1 MMFIILFNMMYY
13 YNYFRILNMD
23 YKYISSRKISDFSQ
37 NLQKFEICKSYIL
50 LISLSENIF
59 KGIFLLRGSRRMGK
73 SCQHIMLCF
82 LVHPNEQCCGFGNDS
97 VAFVSVSGSYM
108 NFF

>member
-1 MMFIILFNMMYY
+1 MFIILFNMMYY
-13 YNYFRILNMD
+13 YNFVRILNMD
-23 YKYISSRKISDFSQ
+23 YEYISSRKISDFFQ

-82 LVHPNEQCCGFGNDS
+82 LVHPSNHELRIRGYVILIHG
-97 VAFVSVSGSYM
+97 SGSCQDI
-108 NFF
+108 FL